1 VARRSHRNRR
11 LGLAVTGRI
20 LRADLPGC
28 SRSLSTTGIPTR
40 RTTPSCWGHAG
51 GVRRSTRISGGGV
64 DMSSTAMARI
74 PQGTATPSVVGL
86 G

>member
-1 VARRSHRNRR
+1 MARRSHRNRR

-28 SRSLSTTGIPTR
+28 SRSPSTAGIPTR

-51 GVRRSTRISGGGV
+51 AARLSARASGGGV
-64 DMSSTAMARI
+64 DMSSTATARI
-74 PQGTATPSVVGL
+74 PHGTATPSVVGL